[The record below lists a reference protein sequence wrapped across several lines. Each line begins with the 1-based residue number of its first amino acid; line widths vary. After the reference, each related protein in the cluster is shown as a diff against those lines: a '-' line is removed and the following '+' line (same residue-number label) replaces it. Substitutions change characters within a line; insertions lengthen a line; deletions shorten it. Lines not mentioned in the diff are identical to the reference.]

1 MLLMFAPG
9 GPREDYFEALAR
21 GEQMSDE
28 QRTGFM
34 RMHDTYWV

>member
-21 GEQMSDE
+21 GAQMAEDE
-28 QRTGFM
+28 RGRFM
-34 RMHDTYWV
+34 DTHDTYWL